1 MDAAIPI
8 VNENDRETVEKVL
21 LFMRQNQSPEYEFVN
36 GLMKQIENMGNEIR
50 ELNSRLGELKDQI
63 PKEKSTKDKVEEV
76 YGRLS
81 ERGKGILQK
90 IQDFIGHLA
99 QKGREWLA
107 SIQQKGKEKLHS
119 FLEGIGI
126 KEKLEDLQK
135 GFKENISGLEK
146 DIQRLDSIESEFRQT
161 GMHLKNAFRIIGGRE
176 EKGIETEVKSP
187 HIFAKVP
194 RLMLKAYK
202 GMSDRVNR
210 AIQAYDRLENSV
222 NRNAAI
228 PDKELRRQP
237 EPGMEKEKQ
246 GGAALEDIS
255 RQTME
260 SHLAAVSKNGLAL
273 QYVKE
278 QTPEICMEA
287 VRNDGLALQYVKEQ
301 TPEVCMAAVKKSGW
315 ALQYVKEQTPE
326 ICMAAVMRHGLALQ
340 YVEEQTPE
348 VCMAAVMEND
358 GSPLQ
363 HVKEQTPEICM
374 AAVKKSGF
382 ALQHVKEQTPE
393 ICMAAVKEYGLALQ
407 YVKEQTPEICM
418 EAVKNDSRALRFV
431 KVRIAR
437 EYLQIMPQTKEQF
450 KETIEF
456 LKQNGGRYD
465 PGKGERGAWYIPK
478 GKIPLEELLAH
489 RVEPLVNEKQM
500 VTENRSSVLDK
511 LNQNKNEIK
520 ENHEKENH
528 VKQKQQETER

>member
-1 MDAAIPI
+1 MDAAIPV

-36 GLMKQIENMGNEIR
+36 RLMKQIENMGNEIR

-81 ERGKGILQK
+81 ERGNGILQK

-119 FLEGIGI
+119 FLEGTGI
-126 KEKLEDLQK
+126 KEKLVDLQK

-176 EKGIETEVKSP
+176 EKGIETEIKSP

-278 QTPEICMEA
+278 QTPEICMAA

-326 ICMAAVMRHGLALQ
+326 ICMAAVKENGMALQ
-340 YVEEQTPE
+340 
-348 VCMAAVMEND
+348 
-358 GSPLQ
+358 
-363 HVKEQTPEICM
+363 
-374 AAVKKSGF
+374 
-382 ALQHVKEQTPE
+382 
-393 ICMAAVKEYGLALQ
+393 
-407 YVKEQTPEICM
+407 
-418 EAVKNDSRALRFV
+418 
-431 KVRIAR
+431 
-437 EYLQIMPQTKEQF
+437 
-450 KETIEF
+450 
-456 LKQNGGRYD
+456 
-465 PGKGERGAWYIPK
+465 
-478 GKIPLEELLAH
+478 
-489 RVEPLVNEKQM
+489 
-500 VTENRSSVLDK
+500 
-511 LNQNKNEIK
+511 
-520 ENHEKENH
+520 
-528 VKQKQQETER
+528 

>member
-301 TPEVCMAAVKKSGW
+301 TPEVCMAAVKKSG
-315 ALQYVKEQTPE
+315 
-326 ICMAAVMRHGLALQ
+326 
-340 YVEEQTPE
+340 
-348 VCMAAVMEND
+348 
-358 GSPLQ
+358 
-363 HVKEQTPEICM
+363 
-374 AAVKKSGF
+374 F

>member
-278 QTPEICMEA
+278 QTPE
-287 VRNDGLALQYVKEQ
+287 
-301 TPEVCMAAVKKSGW
+301 VCMAAVKKSGW

-358 GSPLQ
+358 GSP
-363 HVKEQTPEICM
+363 
-374 AAVKKSGF
+374 
-382 ALQHVKEQTPE
+382 LQHVKEQTPE